1 MPYTLRLTCHTGG
14 MKVLIAVDKF
24 KGSLSGVELSQE
36 LLAGI
41 TRQIGENSHLHT
53 LICPIAD
60 GGDGTVD
67 AAIAAGYTE
76 VTCPA
81 TASLPGVGEGG
92 TVLARYALDSSTGTA
107 VIEIAEAAGLWR
119 LDPDQLDT
127 WRATSYGAGEIILHA
142 LDAGATRLV
151 IGVGGSATTD
161 GGAGML
167 RALGASFTDASG
179 QELAPGGGA
188 LADLAAVDVSGLDSR
203 LAATEIIV
211 ACDVTNPLTGGNGA
225 AAVYGPQK
233 GATEEQVQ
241 LLDAN
246 LQKLADMVEGALN
259 VSRGTYAEA
268 PGAGAAGGLG
278 FACLAALGATMRPGV
293 DIAFELTGF
302 NEKLP
307 GADLVITG
315 EGKLD
320 TQTLQGKGPVGVVAA
335 AREAHIPVVAIC
347 GANELDESAW
357 RGAGFAAAYSVLGT
371 GVTLQ
376 ESLANPRPYVRALGE
391 QVAAEHIAPHLP
403 A

>member
-1 MPYTLRLTCHTGG
+1 

-41 TRQIGENSHLHT
+41 SRQVGENSHLHT

-81 TASLPGVGEGG
+81 TAPLPQVGEGG
-92 TVLARYALDSSTGTA
+92 MVPARYALDPQTGTA
-107 VIEIAEAAGLWR
+107 VIEIAEAAGIWR
-119 LDPDQLDT
+119 LEPDQLDT
-127 WRATSYGAGEIILHA
+127 WRATSYGAGELIVHA
-142 LDAGATRLV
+142 LDSGATRLV

-167 RALGASFTDASG
+167 QALGASFTDAQG

-188 LADLAAVDVSGLDSR
+188 LAGLVAVDLGGLDPR
-203 LAATEIIV
+203 LGAADIIV
-211 ACDVTNPLTGGNGA
+211 ACDVTNPLTGSQGA

-233 GATEEQVQ
+233 GASQEQVQ

-246 LQKLADMVEGALN
+246 LQKLADTLEDALK
-259 VSRGTYAEA
+259 VSRGTYSDA

-278 FACLAALGATMRPGV
+278 FACLAALGASMRPGV

-302 NEKLP
+302 REKLT

-315 EGKLD
+315 EGKFD
-320 TQTLQGKGPVGVVAA
+320 SQTLQGKGPAGVAAA

-347 GANELDESAW
+347 GASELDEPTW
-357 RGAGFAAAYSVLGT
+357 RAAGFSAVYSVLGS

-376 ESLANPRPYVRALGE
+376 ESLANPRPYVQALGE
-391 QVAAEHIAPHLP
+391 ALAADHIIPHLP
-403 A
+403 SSLGA